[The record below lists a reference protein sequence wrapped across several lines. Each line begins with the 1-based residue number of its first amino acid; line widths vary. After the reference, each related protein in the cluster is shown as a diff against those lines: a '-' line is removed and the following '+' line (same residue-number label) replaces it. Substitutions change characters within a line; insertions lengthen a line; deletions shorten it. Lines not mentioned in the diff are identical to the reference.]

1 MIAAIGKENM
11 NWTNI
16 DKPNNNPADAAH
28 LRKFGA
34 VMAAAFGILS
44 AVAWWHDSGALPWTL
59 LVAAAFLFAGLLTPI
74 SLAPLE
80 KIWMALAEKMS
91 IVMTLLILTL
101 TFFVLITPIGLLRRL
116 FHAIALNSVLTAN
129 CQVTGNRL
137 SRTAQL
143 AARTNP
149 IERGIFM
156 PLRSNLALIWDFLK
170 VRKKWWL
177 APIILFL
184 LLVSLLIVLSQGS
197 VVAPFIYTL
206 F

>member
-1 MIAAIGKENM
+1 MIAVIGKENM
-11 NWTNI
+11 NWTDL
-16 DKPNNNPADAAH
+16 DKPNDNPADAAH

-44 AVAWWHDSGALPWTL
+44 AVAWWHDSGALPWTV

-116 FHAIALNSVLTAN
+116 VSRDSFELSF
-129 CQVTGNRL
+129 NR
-137 SRTAQL
+137 QL
-143 AARTNP
+143 PSYWKPVEPDGPAGRP
-149 IERGIFM
+149 DK
-156 PLRSNLALIWDFLK
+156 P
-170 VRKKWWL
+170 
-177 APIILFL
+177 
-184 LLVSLLIVLSQGS
+184 
-197 VVAPFIYTL
+197 Y
-206 F
+206 